1 VLSTASIKTPIG
13 SLIWIADTDLVLAA
27 GFSNL
32 AELTRKLSSEDQER
46 EIKSSKA
53 VGKIADLITAYFDGE
68 LDALNAIEVRQ
79 PGSHFSQ
86 AAWKA
91 MRKIKSGKVISY
103 ADLAQRAGSPAAV
116 RAAGT
121 ACGRNAVAPIV
132 PCHRIVKTG
141 GALGNY
147 GYGIPKKE
155 WLLKHEG
162 AL

>member
-13 SLIWIADTDLVLAA
+13 SLLGIADSDLVLAA
-27 GFSNL
+27 GFTTVE
-32 AELTRKLSSEDQER
+32 ELSLKLSSDDQER
-46 EIKSSKA
+46 EIKNSKA
-53 VGKIADLITAYFDGE
+53 VGKIADLINAYFDGE

-79 PGSHFSQ
+79 PGSQFSQ

-103 ADLAQRAGSPAAV
+103 ADLAQRSGSPAAV

>member
-13 SLIWIADTDLVLAA
+13 SLLWIADSDLVLAA
-27 GFSNL
+27 GFTTVE
-32 AELTRKLSSEDQER
+32 ELSLKLSSDDQER

-53 VGKIADLITAYFDGE
+53 VGKIADLISAYFDGE
-68 LDALNAIEVRQ
+68 LDALNSIEVRQ
-79 PGSHFSQ
+79 PGSQFSQ

>member
-1 VLSTASIKTPIG
+1 MLSTASIKSPIG
-13 SLIWIADTDLVLAA
+13 SLLWIADSDLVLAA

-46 EIKSSKA
+46 EIKNSKA
-53 VGKIADLITAYFDGE
+53 TGKIADLINAYFDGE

-103 ADLAQRAGSPAAV
+103 ADLAQRSGSPAAV

-121 ACGRNAVAPIV
+121 ACGRNAVAPII
-132 PCHRIVKTG
+132 PCHRIVKSG

-147 GYGIPKKE
+147 GYGVSKKE

>member
-1 VLSTASIKTPIG
+1 MLSTASIKTPIG
-13 SLIWIADTDLVLAA
+13 SLLWIADSDLVLAA
-27 GFSNL
+27 GFTT
-32 AELTRKLSSEDQER
+32 AEELSLKLSSEDQER
-46 EIKSSKA
+46 EIKNCKA
-53 VGKIADLITAYFDGE
+53 TGKIADLINAYFDGE

-103 ADLAQRAGSPAAV
+103 ADLAQRSGSPAAV

-121 ACGRNAVAPIV
+121 ACGRNAVAPII

-147 GYGIPKKE
+147 GYGVSKKE

>member
-1 VLSTASIKTPIG
+1 MLSTASIKTPIG

-32 AELTRKLSSEDQER
+32 VELTRKLSSEDQEL

-53 VGKIADLITAYFDGE
+53 VGKVADLITAYFDGE

-79 PGSHFSQ
+79 PGSQFSQ

-121 ACGRNAVAPIV
+121 ACARNAVAPIV

-147 GYGIPKKE
+147 GYGLSKKE

>member
-1 VLSTASIKTPIG
+1 MLSTSSIKSPIG
-13 SLIWIADTDLVLAA
+13 TLVWIADNDLVLAA
-27 GFSNL
+27 GFSTL
-32 AELTRKLSSEDQER
+32 SELLLKLSNEDKER

-53 VGKIADLITAYFDGE
+53 VGKVADLISAYFDGE

-103 ADLAQRAGSPAAV
+103 ADLAQRSGSPAAV

-147 GYGIPKKE
+147 GYGISKKE

-162 AL
+162 AI

>member
-13 SLIWIADTDLVLAA
+13 SLVWIADSDLVLAA
-27 GFSNL
+27 GFTTVE
-32 AELTRKLSSEDQER
+32 ELSLKLSNEEQER

-53 VGKIADLITAYFDGE
+53 VGKVADLIAAYFEGE

-103 ADLAQRAGSPAAV
+103 ADLAKRAGSPAAV
-116 RAAGT
+116 RAACT

-147 GYGIPKKE
+147 GYGISKKE

>member
-1 VLSTASIKTPIG
+1 MLSTSSIKSPIG
-13 SLIWIADTDLVLAA
+13 TLVWIADNDLVLAA
-27 GFSNL
+27 GFSTL
-32 AELTRKLSSEDQER
+32 SELLLKLSKEDKER

-53 VGKIADLITAYFDGE
+53 VGKVADLISAYFDGE

-103 ADLAQRAGSPAAV
+103 ADLAQRSGSPAAV

-147 GYGIPKKE
+147 GYGISKKS
-155 WLLKHEG
+155 G
-162 AL
+162 Y